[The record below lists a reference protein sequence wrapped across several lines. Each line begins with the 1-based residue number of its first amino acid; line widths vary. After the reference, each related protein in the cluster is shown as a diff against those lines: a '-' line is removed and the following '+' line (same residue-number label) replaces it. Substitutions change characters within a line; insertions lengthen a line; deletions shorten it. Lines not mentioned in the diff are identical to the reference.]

1 MTLNGFLIS
10 KSGNMT
16 GGTTARD
23 LDRAGQWD
31 AKEFAELKVRREELG
46 QEKETLSREHRNRSL
61 KVRRRLFFLGEGGG
75 SFFRFRVMGWLKC

>member
-1 MTLNGFLIS
+1 MTLNGALIS

-31 AKEFAELKVRREELG
+31 EKDFTDLKRRRKELERERDALP
-46 QEKETLSREHRNRSL
+46 REHRNRAL
-61 KVRRRLFFLGEGGG
+61 
-75 SFFRFRVMGWLKC
+75 RVSDL